1 MMNAGDIENGMTW
14 RQRAARLQPRTQIF
28 IDGAFRPARDGR
40 TFVTHDPAT
49 GKVIAEVAR
58 GGAEDIDAA
67 VVSARRAFASGR
79 WSDVTPR
86 ERRETLLALAD
97 LIDEHSV
104 ELALLESIDGG
115 KLISQ
120 TTTED
125 VPGTAAI
132 FRWYAEALDKMY
144 GEVAPTGGDDLAI
157 VTREPLGVVG
167 AVIPWN
173 YPLEMAAWKLAPA
186 LAAGNSVVLKP
197 AEETPLSALRL
208 AELAAQAGVPDGVL
222 NVVPG
227 LGVEA
232 GQALGLHHD
241 VDCVTFTG
249 STAVGRM
256 FLEYAGQS
264 NMKQIWLE
272 CGGKSANLLFDD
284 VADLDR
290 AIEYAARGIFSLSGQ
305 VCSANSRL
313 LVQRSIYDRVV
324 DGVVAKARSLR
335 VGDPLD
341 ENTEMGPLVSNQ
353 QLQRVS
359 RFVEAGEQQATLVAG
374 GRRPADLGDECS
386 GGSFLE
392 PTVFSDVAAHATIA
406 VEEIFGPVLA
416 IMPFETEEEAVRLAN
431 ASEYGLAA
439 SVWTDN
445 IHRARRVSRRLSA
458 GTVSV
463 NTVDALDVTVPF
475 GGVRQSGFGRDLS
488 LHALDK
494 FTSLKTTWFAAE
506 S

>member
-1 MMNAGDIENGMTW
+1 MTASDTDTTLTW
-14 RQRAARLQPRTQIF
+14 RQRAAQLRPRTQVY
-28 IDGAFRPARDGR
+28 IDGRFLPAHDGR
-40 TFVTHDPAT
+40 TFETSDPAT
-49 GKVIAEVAR
+49 GAVIARVAR
-58 GGAEDIDAA
+58 GGQHEVDDAVA
-67 VVSARRAFASGR
+67 SARRAFASGC
-79 WSDVTPR
+79 WSDLTPR
-86 ERRETLLALAD
+86 ARRETLLALAD
-97 LIDEHSV
+97 LIETHAA
-104 ELALLESIDGG
+104 ELALLESLDGG
-115 KLISQ
+115 KLIAQ

-132 FRWYAEALDKMY
+132 FRWYAEALDKVY

-208 AELAAQAGVPDGVL
+208 AELATEAGLPDGVL

-227 LGVEA
+227 FGAEA
-232 GQALGLHHD
+232 GQALGRHPD
-241 VDCVTFTG
+241 VDSLTFTG

-264 NMKQIWLE
+264 NMKQVWLE
-272 CGGKSANLLFDD
+272 CGGKSANIIFDD

-290 AIEYAARGIFSLSGQ
+290 AIEHAAQGIFALSGQ

-324 DGVVAKARSLR
+324 EGVVAHARALR

-341 ENTEMGPLVSNQ
+341 ERTEMGPLVSTQ
-353 QLQRVS
+353 QLQRVGRHVS
-359 RFVEAGEQQATLVAG
+359 IGAEEATLATGG
-374 GRRPADLGDECS
+374 GRPNGLNGDCAE
-386 GGSFLE
+386 GSFLE
-392 PTVFSDVAAHATIA
+392 PTVFTDVAPDATIA

-416 IMPFETEEEAVRLAN
+416 VMPFDTEQQAIEVAN

-439 SVWTDN
+439 SVWTDS

-463 NTVDALDVTVPF
+463 NTVDALDVMVPF

-494 FTSLKTTWFAAE
+494 FTALKTTWFAAE
-506 S
+506 D